1 MAVVIREVQ
10 SRKDLKDFIF
20 LPEKIHRNHKTWVPP
35 IYIDEWK
42 YFDPKHNRSFTHC
55 DAIRLL
61 ATKDGEPVGRIMGV
75 INRKYNE
82 IRNQKVARFG
92 YLETWEDA
100 EVVRALL
107 ERVEDWA
114 REHGMAKII
123 GPYGFTDQDP
133 EGFLIEGFE
142 NRATIATYCNF
153 EWMPRMVE
161 EYGYSK
167 DVDYF
172 VYKLDVP
179 KEFPEFYK
187 KIYERVK
194 KKGNFEILEFKNKGK
209 LKPWIKPVLRLMNEC
224 YTESNIYGYAPLDE
238 REMEELTK
246 RYLPVLDPRFVKGV
260 LKDGELVAFVVGIPD
275 MTEGIQRARGRLFPF
290 GFLKILRAA
299 KKTKQLDLLLGAIR
313 EKFRGLG
320 LDVLMGVKMIMTARE
335 AGMEMMDTHHEMEE
349 NVKVRAEMEKMG
361 GKVYKKFR
369 IYQKS
374 L

>member
-1 MAVVIREVQ
+1 MDVVIREVHN
-10 SRKDLKDFIF
+10 RKDLKKFIF
-20 LPEKIHRNHKTWVPP
+20 LPEKIHRNHSTWVPP
-35 IYIDEWK
+35 IYVDEWK

-55 DAIRLL
+55 DVIKLL
-61 ATKDGEPVGRIMGV
+61 AIKDGQPVGRIMGI

-82 IRNQKVARFG
+82 IRNQKIARFG
-92 YLETWEDA
+92 YLETWEDE

-107 ERVEDWA
+107 ERVEEWA
-114 REHGMAKII
+114 REHGMIKII

-133 EGFLIEGFE
+133 EGFLIDGFE

-153 EWMPRMVE
+153 EWMPRIVE
-161 EYGYSK
+161 KQGYSK

-172 VYKLDVP
+172 VYKLEVP

-194 KKGNFEILEFKNKGK
+194 KKGNFDILEFKKKRK

-238 REMEELTK
+238 REMEELAR
-246 RYLPVLDPRFVKGV
+246 RYLPVLNPRFVKGV
-260 LKDGELVAFVVGIPD
+260 AKDGELVAFVVGIPD
-275 MTEGIQRARGRLFPF
+275 MSQGIQRARGRLFPF

-299 KKTKQLDLLLGAIR
+299 KKTKQLDLLLGAIK
-313 EKFRGLG
+313 EKCRGLG

-349 NVKVRAEMEKMG
+349 NVKVRAEKERMG

-369 IYQKS
+369 VYQKT

>member
-1 MAVVIREVQ
+1 MAVVIRKVQ

-55 DAIRLL
+55 DVVRLL

-161 EYGYSK
+161 EHGYSK

-179 KEFPEFYK
+179 REFPEFYK

-194 KKGNFEILEFKNKGK
+194 KKGNFEILEFKNKRK

-361 GKVYKKFR
+361 GRVYKKFR